1 MPTPTWRSR
10 GGRAGYHTE
19 NLGHLLPDHA
29 ESAPF
34 TPGSDLVS
42 ITIDD
47 TAAPSRTP
55 TARRPLTV
63 DRLRDIAG
71 SVPDPEIPVLTLHDL
86 GILRDVQIT
95 ADGTVDVTLTPT
107 YTGCPATAVIAGDV
121 ETALRA
127 AGVDRLRGAYRAVA
141 GLDDRLDEPGRPAQS
156 CVDYGIAPPGAC
168 RPPSSGPRPIGLTL
182 SARCPRCG
190 STNTREI
197 SRFGSTPCKS
207 LWSCRSCA
215 EPFDSFKAI

>member
-1 MPTPTWRSR
+1 V
-10 GGRAGYHTE
+10 
-19 NLGHLLPDHA
+19 
-29 ESAPF
+29 AP
-34 TPGSDLVS
+34 
-42 ITIDD
+42 
-47 TAAPSRTP
+47 AAV
-55 TARRPLTV
+55 PLTV

-107 YTGCPATAVIAGDV
+107 YTGCPATAVIAADV

-127 AGVDRLRGAYRAVA
+127 AGVDRLLVRTVLSPAWTTDWMSA
-141 GLDDRLDEPGRPAQS
+141 DGRRKL
-156 CVDYGIAPPGAC
+156 VDYGIAPPGAC
-168 RPPSSGPRPIGLTL
+168 TPPSAGPRPVGLTL

-190 STNTREI
+190 STDTREI

>member
-1 MPTPTWRSR
+1 MTVKMEQTATPQPV
-10 GGRAGYHTE
+10 AK
-19 NLGHLLPDHA
+19 
-29 ESAPF
+29 
-34 TPGSDLVS
+34 
-42 ITIDD
+42 
-47 TAAPSRTP
+47 
-55 TARRPLTV
+55 LTV
-63 DRLRDIAG
+63 EQLRDIAG

-95 ADGTVDVTLTPT
+95 ADGLVDVTLTPT

-127 AGVDRLRGAYRAVA
+127 AGVARLQVRTVLSPAWTTDWMSEA
-141 GLDDRLDEPGRPAQS
+141 GKVKLQE
-156 CVDYGIAPPGAC
+156 YGIAPPGAC
-168 RPPSSGPRPIGLTL
+168 RPPSSGPRPIGLIL

-190 STNTREI
+190 STRTKEI

-207 LWSCRSCA
+207 HWTCLACA